1 MREQSFDFERWDQP
15 GRTRF
20 RRVGSILPYAIGV
33 LLVLA
38 LAYFVYDQLN
48 SVRGVKVEA
57 PSPLL
62 VSMLPPPPLPPPP
75 PEPVPDPPEPT
86 EQPDP
91 TPNPETPK
99 AEQPEP
105 AAAPMT
111 INAPAQAGAGS
122 IVAGSGGGIGAPG
135 GAGTCLGT
143 NCGPSGGGGGVSDAF
158 YRRYLS
164 SALQE
169 RVQDNDRIN
178 RLIFSADFA
187 ITVTANGTVSAAR
200 LVRSSGRDERD
211 AELAAIL
218 MRVRGLDAPPS
229 SMRFP
234 QRITVRGRRAL

>member
-1 MREQSFDFERWDQP
+1 MREQTFDFERWDRSE
-15 GRTRF
+15 GTWF
-20 RRVGSILPYAIGV
+20 RKAGSMLPYTIGV
-33 LLVLA
+33 LLILA
-38 LAYFVYDQLN
+38 IAYFVYDQLN

-62 VSMLPPPPLPPPP
+62 VSMVPPPPPPPPP
-75 PEPVPDPPEPT
+75 PEPEPEPPEPT

-99 AEQPEP
+99 AEPEP

-111 INAPAQAGAGS
+111 INAPAQPGAGA
-122 IVAGSGGGIGAPG
+122 IVAGSGGGIGSPG
-135 GAGTCLGT
+135 SAGTCLGT
-143 NCGPSGGGGGVSDAF
+143 NCGAGTGGGGMSDAF

-169 RVQDNDRIN
+169 RVQDSDRVN

-187 ITVTANGTVSAAR
+187 ITVTASGTVSAAR

-218 MRVRGLDAPPS
+218 LRVRGLDAPPS